1 MENLWNGENLYLHYN
16 PRNVWL
22 VSSGRFVG
30 TTFGLLASTCR
41 NNCPES
47 CTFWAIS
54 KNSTW
59 VNDRNLTIQCQVSTS
74 TTPPTTIKVNL
85 ASSAMASIT
94 TTLSEGATIETA
106 EIPKTTRH
114 ISTSARD
121 IPETTF
127 EPALY
132 FKSNIGENCQ
142 ADQIIDTED
151 TCKVAANVL
160 GLSYVR
166 VRPNSNSYCPAG
178 CHWPSS
184 NSDVAFFN
192 LLTDPF
198 ETYPQHF
205 GVKGGLCKRTLHS
218 NLTKSND
225 LS

>member
-1 MENLWNGENLYLHYN
+1 M
-16 PRNVWL
+16 
-22 VSSGRFVG
+22 
-30 TTFGLLASTCR
+30 
-41 NNCPES
+41 PE
-47 CTFWAIS
+47 
-54 KNSTW
+54 
-59 VNDRNLTIQCQVSTS
+59 
-74 TTPPTTIKVNL
+74 
-85 ASSAMASIT
+85 
-94 TTLSEGATIETA
+94 
-106 EIPKTTRH
+106 TTRH
-114 ISTSARD
+114 ISTRARD

-127 EPALY
+127 EPGSFRLLLFRKLQKGFVISLSISNYTFIRIIYLAVY
-132 FKSNIGENCQ
+132 FKSNIGKNCQ

-151 TCKVAANVL
+151 ICKVAANVL

-192 LLTDPF
+192 RLTDPS
-198 ETYPQHF
+198 ETDPEHF

>member
-1 MENLWNGENLYLHYN
+1 MRLKRFRNQQDTSLQEQEISQKQLLSQVGLDSCYLGNYKIS
-16 PRNVWL
+16 
-22 VSSGRFVG
+22 VSISNY
-30 TTFGLLASTCR
+30 TFIRIIYL
-41 NNCPES
+41 
-47 CTFWAIS
+47 
-54 KNSTW
+54 
-59 VNDRNLTIQCQVSTS
+59 
-74 TTPPTTIKVNL
+74 
-85 ASSAMASIT
+85 
-94 TTLSEGATIETA
+94 
-106 EIPKTTRH
+106 
-114 ISTSARD
+114 
-121 IPETTF
+121 
-127 EPALY
+127 ALY

-192 LLTDPF
+192 VLTDPS
-198 ETYPQHF
+198 ETYPEHF